1 MSTLTK
7 ILIVLLS
14 LFSIFLCSAVV
25 TYIGTANNYMAALD
39 EQKDE
44 NKVLKAD
51 NANLSQR
58 VNEKMSQ
65 LSLRENELKNQIALL
80 EQGKSRLTVELRD
93 AKRTSLDYQTR
104 VSSLAS
110 VFASFEQ
117 TIANLQGALQ
127 LTQQQLDKVRVESIE
142 DRKSLREIEA
152 SLFEKIAQLQDLET
166 TRRQLLEKVTVMEEK
181 SPAVEYSD
189 PVVTPNTGVVF
200 PAEPSPSSMGL
211 RGLKGLVTAVGQ
223 SLVTISLGLDDGVSK
238 GTVFYV
244 TRGDEY
250 ICDLRITDVET
261 DTSAGVLEL
270 VQPGNPPRINDNV
283 STGL

>member
-1 MSTLTK
+1 LSTLTK

-25 TYIGTANNYMAALD
+25 TYIGTANNYKAELD
-39 EQKDE
+39 AQRDE
-44 NKVLKAD
+44 NKVLRAD
-51 NANLSQR
+51 NADLSQR

-65 LSLRENELKNQIALL
+65 LALREGELKNEIALL
-80 EQGKSRLTVELRD
+80 EQAKGKLTVELRD

-117 TIANLQGALQ
+117 TIANLQEALQ
-127 LTQQQLDKVRVESIE
+127 LTQQQLDKVRVESID
-142 DRKSLREIEA
+142 DRKNLREIEA
-152 SLFEKIAQLQDLET
+152 SLFEKIAQLQDVET
-166 TRRQLLEKVTVMEEK
+166 TRRRLLEKLTVMEK
-181 SPAVEYSD
+181 QTPVAEYGSS
-189 PVVTPNTGVVF
+189 VVTPDRGVAL
-200 PAEPSPSSMGL
+200 PAGTSSGAGL
-211 RGLKGLVTAVGQ
+211 RGIKGLVTAVSD
-223 SLVTISLGLDDGVSK
+223 SLVTISLGIDDGVNE

-261 DTSAGVLEL
+261 DASAGVLEL

>member
-1 MSTLTK
+1 LSTLTK

-25 TYIGTANNYMAALD
+25 TYIGTANNFKAELD
-39 EQKDE
+39 VQKDE

-51 NANLSQR
+51 NAKLTQR
-58 VNEKMSQ
+58 INEKMSQ
-65 LSLRENELKNQIALL
+65 LSLREGELKSQVAML
-80 EQGKSRLTVELRD
+80 EQDKSKLMVDLRD
-93 AKRTSLDYQTR
+93 AKRTSLDYQSR

-110 VFASFEQ
+110 VFGSFEQ
-117 TIANLQGALQ
+117 TIANMVEQLQ
-127 LTQQQLDKVRVESIE
+127 LTQQQLDKVRSESIE

-166 TRRQLLEKVTVMEEK
+166 TRRQLLEKVTVMEK
-181 SPAVEYSD
+181 TGPDVEYSGT
-189 PVVTPNTGVVF
+189 VVTPDRGVVF
-200 PAEPSPSSMGL
+200 PAESASSATP
-211 RGLKGLVTAVGQ
+211 RGLKGLVTAVSD
-223 SLVTISLGLDDGVSK
+223 SLVEISLGIDDGVNE

-261 DTSAGVLEL
+261 DRSAGVLEL